1 MSASSRA
8 APAIY
13 LDHAAATPLDARV
26 AEVMQEAGETF
37 ANPSSPHAAGRRARA
52 VLEDARER
60 IVALLGGRT
69 TGPVRDRLVF
79 TSGATEANRLG
90 ILGSSGRRPGTVL
103 SSPRDHG
110 SVAAAARD
118 LVDRGWTFAPVGLDA
133 DGTSLAQAV
142 VAARSASG
150 PVLICTTPVCGQTGI
165 RETPSGIVDL
175 DVGGRVLVHADATQA
190 VAWEPLAFG
199 DTPLTSLACAPHK
212 FGGPRGIGGLV
223 VRGGVALE
231 PLTPGPQEL
240 GLRGG
245 TEPVSLA
252 VGFAT
257 ALELAVARRLE
268 ARVQVAG
275 LRDAF
280 DRGILSSGRTHGIDV
295 LVVGREGDRAPHVS
309 TISIRG
315 VDRQTL
321 VMACDL
327 AGVCLATGT
336 ACASGSSDAS
346 PAIVALGLA
355 PWVAQGAIR
364 ASFACTTT
372 AEEIDEAVRR
382 IDGVFRGLATM
393 GLQGPTLAR

>member
-8 APAIY
+8 ERSIY

-26 AEVMQEAGETF
+26 ADAMRETGETF

-90 ILGSSGRRPGTVL
+90 ILGSAGRRPGTIL

-118 LVDRGWTFAPVGLDA
+118 LADRGWTFASVGLDA
-133 DGTSLAQAV
+133 DGTSLTRAS
-142 VAARSASG
+142 VAARAAAG
-150 PVLICTTPVCGQTGI
+150 QVLICTTPVCGQTGI
-165 RETPSGIVDL
+165 RETPSGLVDL
-175 DVGGRVLVHADATQA
+175 DVGGRVLVHVDATQA
-190 VAWEPLAFG
+190 VAWEPIAFR
-199 DTPLTSLACAPHK
+199 DSPLTSLAFAPHK

-223 VRGGVALE
+223 VRGDVTLE

-257 ALELAVARRLE
+257 ALELAVARRRE
-268 ARVQVAG
+268 ASVQVAH

-280 DRGILSSGRTHGIDV
+280 DRGIVASGRTHGLDV
-295 LVVGREGDRAPHVS
+295 VVVGREGDRSPHVS
-309 TISIRG
+309 TISVHGI
-315 VDRQTL
+315 DRQTL

-355 PWVAQGAIR
+355 PWVAHGAVR
-364 ASFACTTT
+364 ASFSFTTT
-372 AEEIDEAVRR
+372 RAEIEDAVRR

-393 GLQGPTLAR
+393 ALQRPSPER